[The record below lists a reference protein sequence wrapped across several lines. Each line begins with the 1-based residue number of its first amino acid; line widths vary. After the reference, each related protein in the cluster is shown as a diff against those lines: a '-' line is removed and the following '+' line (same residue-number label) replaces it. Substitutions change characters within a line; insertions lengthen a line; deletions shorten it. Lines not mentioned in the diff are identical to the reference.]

1 MKYTSKLGR
10 QSKNKQS
17 ARIILP
23 EAVRKV
29 LEVEI
34 GDTIEWI
41 VTAENNK
48 FKVEVQKEQKE

>member
-23 EAVRKV
+23 EAVRKILDV
-29 LEVEI
+29 QI

-48 FKVEVQKEQKE
+48 FKVTIQKGEEE